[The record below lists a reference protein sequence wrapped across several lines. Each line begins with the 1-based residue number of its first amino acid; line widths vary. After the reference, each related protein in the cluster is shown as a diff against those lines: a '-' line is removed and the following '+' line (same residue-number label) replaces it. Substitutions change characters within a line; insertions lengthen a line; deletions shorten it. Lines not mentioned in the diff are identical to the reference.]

1 MKSLKETLAESL
13 IVENYA
19 YSTDLSLNQEQS
31 NLIKLVEK
39 NKLFSKFKKLGN
51 IEKITIADYHPYSIE
66 NGLTF
71 RIYLD
76 TNIRYSKSFKLKKD
90 GSYDVNS
97 TQDSY
102 GLKNSDGQFIS
113 GGFSSSTAAFELNSQ
128 NLDSL
133 KFLSKGSLILPSDE
147 ECKKI
152 DDLLCIMYD
161 NYVMTKAAS
170 YDQTKVMQDSYTKD
184 KVIYTDRLDFAV
196 KRGSRTSPILKLYY
210 NFVKKEVIVKF
221 TKLVGGTSA
230 DWKSL
235 AISVPIRKG
244 TVYDNLLRISKD
256 KKIFE
261 KIAAPLHSSYNAHA
275 KAFADFYKDWKNPD

>member
-51 IEKITIADYHPYSIE
+51 IEKITIVDYHPYSIE

-76 TNIRYSKSFKLKKD
+76 TNIRYSKSFKLEKD
-90 GSYDVNS
+90 GSYNVTT

-128 NLDSL
+128 ILDSL

-235 AISVPIRKG
+235 AISVP
-244 TVYDNLLRISKD
+244 LRIGTDIAKD
-256 KKIFE
+256 FQSAEVPPTSLVNLTITSFLTK
-261 KIAAPLHSSYNAHA
+261 L
-275 KAFADFYKDWKNPD
+275 